1 MKAVILAGGKGTRLG
16 LADLPKPMV
25 PLAGKPLL
33 EWQIRLLARYNIRE
47 IFLLTGFLAEKIE
60 AYFGDGSAWGVR
72 LHHVREATP
81 LGTAGALRQLAGRL
95 TERFLVLYGDVVM
108 DMDFEALLDFDAQAE
123 SLGTLLVHP
132 NDHPYDSDLVETG
145 PGDHVTRFL
154 SKPHPP
160 GLRYRNL
167 VNAAVYV
174 LSPEVFRFIKPDV
187 SSDFGKAVF
196 PQLLAEGG
204 TLRVYASPEYV
215 KDLGTP
221 DRLARVEADWQSGK
235 IARLNR
241 RNSRP
246 AVFLDRDGVLNREV
260 DHLRRA
266 DDLDLLPGV
275 AGAVKRL
282 NQSDYL
288 SVVVTNQP
296 GLAKGFFTETDLE
309 EIHRELETQLGAEHA
324 YLDAIYHCPHHPE
337 AGFAGE
343 VPALKITC
351 DCRKPATGLVERAVR
366 ELNIDRSRSFF
377 VGDSTTD
384 LLTGRNAG
392 LRTVLVRSGYG
403 GRDGRFE
410 VGTDFVADD
419 LAGAVAYVLN
429 GKWNG
434 PPRGMENG
442 E

>member
-16 LADLPKPMV
+16 LSDLPKPMV

-33 EWQIRLLARYNIRE
+33 EWQIRLLARYDIRE

-60 AYFGDGSAWGVR
+60 AYFGNGSAWGVR
-72 LHHVREATP
+72 LHHVREETP
-81 LGTAGALRQLAGRL
+81 LGTAGALRQLADRL
-95 TERFLVLYGDVVM
+95 DERFLVLYGDVVM
-108 DMDFEALLDFDAQAE
+108 DLDFDVLLSFDAQAD
-123 SLGTLLVHP
+123 SIGTLLVHP

-145 PGDHVTRFL
+145 PDDRVTRFL
-154 SKPHPP
+154 SKPHPTR
-160 GLRYRNL
+160 LRYRNL

-174 LSPEVFRFIKPDV
+174 LSPEVFRFIEPGV
-187 SSDFGKAVF
+187 SSDFGKDIF
-196 PQLLAEGG
+196 PKILAKGG
-204 TLRVYASPEYV
+204 TLRAYASPEYV

-221 DRLARVEADWQSGK
+221 DRLARVERDWQSGK

-241 RNSRP
+241 RNPRP

-309 EIHRELETQLGAEHA
+309 EIHRELETQLGAERA

-337 AGFAGE
+337 AGFEGE
-343 VPALKITC
+343 VPALKIAC
-351 DCRKPATGLVERAVR
+351 DCRKPGTGLVERALH

-392 LRTVLVRSGYG
+392 LRTVLVRTGYG
-403 GRDGRFE
+403 GQDGRFE
-410 VGTDFVADD
+410 VEPDFVADD
-419 LAGAVAYVLN
+419 LAGAVDFILN
-429 GKWNG
+429 G
-434 PPRGMENG
+434 E
-442 E
+442 